1 MTEIGRLLSAAK
13 GFNTNLVHVLPS
25 HHVTISKITSAL
37 LNAWFARYT
46 DVHLKLLCVHEILRM
61 KNYNL

>member
-25 HHVTISKITSAL
+25 HHVIISKIKSAL
-37 LNAWFARYT
+37 
-46 DVHLKLLCVHEILRM
+46 
-61 KNYNL
+61 